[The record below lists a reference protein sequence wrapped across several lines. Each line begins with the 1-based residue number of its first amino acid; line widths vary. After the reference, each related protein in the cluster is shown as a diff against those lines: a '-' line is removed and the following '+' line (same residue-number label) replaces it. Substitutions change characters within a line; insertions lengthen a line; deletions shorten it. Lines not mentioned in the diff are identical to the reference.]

1 LVYRT
6 YSLIAAAILL
16 FIFVP
21 TSALADGSIFSANGV
36 GEEIVTGGSR
46 AQGLGGGAFA
56 LKDSISFNL
65 RNPALAAFCNRT
77 IFSASGEVTFW
88 NTAASGQTSADA
100 QFIWKDFALFFPA
113 TKFWRIGLGA
123 QPALRAGVRTFSD
136 ETAQYD
142 DTTRVHYRETD
153 DWNGSAVDLQL
164 HNAFLLNSRLAAG
177 VTLSYTV
184 QRNTRTRLLTLDNIG
199 SGSYYLDTQYSESET
214 FRALAPEFGL
224 YGDVGRGFGVGVAY
238 RPQVIGRWD
247 YSFSKSGSDSTLT
260 RSRTN
265 HRPAELRIGAS
276 FAAKPRLV
284 LVADARTEWWSRG
297 DLGLIADPNGTI
309 QPENPLFLSVGI
321 ERLAGRPLMTAGFHT
336 WGLRAGAY
344 LRQHYWPLHN
354 NTAVQDIGATVGI
367 SAPIMGSQDW
377 IHWAGEFGLRG
388 QDEKKLGA
396 KEWYI
401 RTSVQIVI
409 AESWF
414 EKTRPRIPK

>member
-16 FIFVP
+16 CTFASS
-21 TSALADGSIFSANGV
+21 SARADGSIFSANGV

-46 AQGLGGGAFA
+46 AQGLGGGAYG
-56 LKDSISFNL
+56 LKDTLSFNV
-65 RNPALAAFCNRT
+65 RNPALMAFCSRT
-77 IFSASGEVTFW
+77 VFSAAGEVTFW
-88 NTAASGQTSADA
+88 NTSAGGQRSADA
-100 QFIWKDFALFFPA
+100 QFIWKDFALFFPV
-113 TKFWRIGLGA
+113 TKFWRVGFGA
-123 QPALRAGVRTFSD
+123 QPMLRAAVRTFSD
-136 ETAQYD
+136 ETAHYD

-153 DWNGSAVDLQL
+153 DWNNSAVDLQF
-164 HNAFLLNSRLAAG
+164 HNAFLVNRRWAAG

-184 QRNTRTRLLTLDNIG
+184 QRNTRTRLLTLDNIV

-214 FRALAPEFGL
+214 FRALAPEFGV
-224 YGDVGRGFGVGVAY
+224 YGDVGRGFGVGIAY

-247 YSFSKSGSDSTLT
+247 YTFGKSGSDSTLT
-260 RSRTN
+260 RSRKN
-265 HRPAELRIGAS
+265 HRPDELRIGAS

-284 LVADARTEWWSRG
+284 IVADARTETWSRG
-297 DLGLIADPNGTI
+297 DLGLIADPNGNI
-309 QPENPLFLSVGI
+309 QPENPLFLSMGI
-321 ERLAGRPLMTAGFHT
+321 ERLAGKPLMTAGFQT
-336 WGLRAGAY
+336 WGLRAGLY
-344 LRQHYWPLHN
+344 WRSHYWPLHN

-401 RTSVQIVI
+401 RTSLQIVI